1 MQNFAYS
8 TFGLVPPSRQTKRQ
22 VLLHGHENDP
32 PERVIG
38 LGSGEHSFSKM
49 SFLVFPGLGAGGL
62 HLALGAYRRCGRAAA
77 TTGRGAAA
85 GGVSAAT
92 AGAAATI
99 AIVTPVMV
107 AVVVTLVV
115 AILVVILVLVAVVA
129 PAKP

>member
-62 HLALGAYRRCGRAAA
+62 YLALGAYRRCGRAA

-92 AGAAATI
+92 ATI
-99 AIVTPVMV
+99 AIVTLSWLRSWSRSWSLSLSLSLWLHQPNQDHE
-107 AVVVTLVV
+107 
-115 AILVVILVLVAVVA
+115 
-129 PAKP
+129 